1 MSLTI
6 KIKDDLCIG
15 CGVCSAMC
23 EDIFMIDEE
32 SGLATVVSQN
42 TENTKLLEEIID
54 TCPVNAI
61 SIA

>member
-6 KIKDDLCIG
+6 KINEDICIG

-23 EDIFMIDEE
+23 EDIFIIDEE
-32 SGLATVVSQN
+32 SGLAKVVSQHVDN
-42 TENTKLLEEIID
+42 KELLEEIID

-61 SIA
+61 SN

>member
-6 KIKDDLCIG
+6 KINDELCIG

-23 EDIFMIDEE
+23 EDVFMIDEE

-42 TENTKLLEEIID
+42 TENKKLLEEIID

>member
-6 KIKDDLCIG
+6 KINDNICIG

-23 EDIFMIDEE
+23 EDVFAMDEE
-32 SGLATVVSQN
+32 SGLAKVVSQDIKN
-42 TENTKLLEEIID
+42 KELLDEIID